1 MDPSNGFPHFALT
14 FLRSHFCA
22 HIFVLVFWSRILRLN
37 LLIFLGK
44 LYVLPI
50 ESAFK
55 YLHQLNR
62 NESSNGFHI
71 LRSYFCAPI
80 LNSHERGIL
89 GKLR

>member
-1 MDPSNGFPHFALT
+1 MDPSNGFHI
-14 FLRSHFCA
+14 LRSYLG
-22 HIFVLVFWSRILRLN
+22 LVFWSRILRLN
-37 LLIFLGK
+37 LLTFLGK
-44 LYVLPI
+44 LNVFPI

-71 LRSYFCAPI
+71 LRSYFCARI